1 MTPEFEAAMTAALVE
16 ARSAAA
22 GGDIPVGAVVLGP
35 GGDVIARSGNAR
47 EALQDPTAH
56 AEVRALREAAQVL
69 GRWRL
74 TDCTLVVTL
83 EPCPMCAGAAVMSR
97 VSRVVFGAWNEE
109 YGAGGSRWDLLRD
122 KRLPHRPEVVTGVLS
137 EPCGDLV
144 RSFLAERRPHDHGRE
159 GEL

>member
-1 MTPEFEAAMTAALVE
+1 MTSEFEAAMTAALVE
-16 ARSAAA
+16 ARSAAE
-22 GGDIPVGAVVLGP
+22 GGDIPIGAVVIGP
-35 GGDVIARSGNAR
+35 NGDVIARSGNAR

-56 AEVRALREAAQVL
+56 AEIRVLREAALVL

-97 VSRVVFGAWNEE
+97 VSRVVFGAWNDE

-122 KRLPHRPEVVTGVLS
+122 KRLSHRPEVISGVMS
-137 EPCGDLV
+137 EPCGDVVRAFLV
-144 RSFLAERRPHDHGRE
+144 ERRPHGHRRE
-159 GEL
+159 GDS

>member
-1 MTPEFEAAMTAALVE
+1 MTSDVEAAMSAALVE

-22 GGDIPVGAVVLGP
+22 GGDIPIGAVVLGP
-35 GGDVIARSGNAR
+35 DGELIARSGNAR

-56 AEVRALREAAQVL
+56 AEIRALREAASVL
-69 GRWRL
+69 GRGRL

-97 VSRVVFGAWNEE
+97 VSRVVFGAWNDE

-122 KRLPHRPEVVTGVLS
+122 KRLPHRPEVISGVMS

-144 RSFLAERRPHDHGRE
+144 RSFLAERRSQDLGRE
-159 GEL
+159 GAS